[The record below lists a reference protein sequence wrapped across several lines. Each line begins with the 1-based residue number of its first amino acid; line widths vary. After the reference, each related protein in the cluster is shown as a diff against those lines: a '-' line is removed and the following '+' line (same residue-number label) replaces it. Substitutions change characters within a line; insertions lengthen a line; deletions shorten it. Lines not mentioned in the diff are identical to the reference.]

1 MKASSLMPGQPI
13 LKELCKQLKS
23 LIPACN
29 PSAKGGVRK
38 LGRRNEGAPK
48 VILFLH
54 HTGIGRLD
62 LPQQLVPGF
71 GMTCWRRL
79 CDWRAAGVREQG

>member
-1 MKASSLMPGQPI
+1 MKASSLMPRQPI

-23 LIPACN
+23 LIPAFN

-38 LGRRNEGAPK
+38 LGRRNEGAPQ

-54 HTGIGRLD
+54 RNGIARQGL
-62 LPQQLVPGF
+62 LQPLGPGCD
-71 GMTCWRRL
+71 MTCW
-79 CDWRAAGVREQG
+79 